1 MSTRARSLLKTPSRR
16 SSVAHPRQSHN
27 TKLYSMNTNKL
38 FPFCGTVLISSAL
51 LVAQGQS
58 NSKEFDDCGTDG
70 LFQVSTLDALTL
82 GIYGGVYSIG
92 ALKQRGD
99 FGLGTFEG
107 IDGEMTVLNGRCYH
121 FHSDGT
127 LTEEPDQSRIP
138 FAVVA
143 KFHPEIRFAANGLSL
158 DQLGQQIESYLP
170 FPNLFYAIRVHGHFS
185 ALTTRAIP
193 KLFPPYPPL
202 SEAVAEQ
209 VKFPYQDVN
218 GTLVAFRCPAWV
230 KGINQ
235 VGYHYHFVSDD
246 QTVGGHALS
255 FMTGPVIIEVQ
266 VLRQNSVWLPDKG
279 PFLTA
284 PLPITK

>member
-1 MSTRARSLLKTPSRR
+1 
-16 SSVAHPRQSHN
+16 
-27 TKLYSMNTNKL
+27 MNANKL
-38 FPFCGTVLISSAL
+38 FTFCGTVLISSAL
-51 LVAQGQS
+51 IVAQGEF
-58 NSKEFDDCGTDG
+58 NSKEFHDCGMDG

-82 GIYGGVYSIG
+82 GLYRGVYPIG
-92 ALKQRGD
+92 ALKQQGN

-107 IDGEMTVLNGRCYH
+107 IDGEMTVLNGHFYH

-127 LTEEPDQSRIP
+127 LTEEPDQSRVP
-138 FAVVA
+138 FAAVT
-143 KFHPEIRFAANGLSL
+143 KFHPDIRFAANSLSQ
-158 DQLGQQIESYLP
+158 DQLGQQIDGYLP
-170 FPNLFYAIRVHGHFS
+170 SPNLFYAVRVHGHFS

-202 SEAVAEQ
+202 SEAVAEE
-209 VKFPYQDVN
+209 VKFPLQNVN

-255 FMTGPVIIEVQ
+255 FMTGPVLVEVQ